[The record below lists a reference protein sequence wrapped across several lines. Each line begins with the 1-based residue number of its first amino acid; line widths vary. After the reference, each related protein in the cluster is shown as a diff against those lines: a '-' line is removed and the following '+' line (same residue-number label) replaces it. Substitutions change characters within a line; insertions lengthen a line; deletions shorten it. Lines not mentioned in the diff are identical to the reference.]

1 MFPRHL
7 RARRL
12 SVALVAGALLA
23 AAIPGVAAAA
33 PNTINSNVT
42 LSGTSGS
49 QSHGTYLAHCD
60 PCVPDV
66 LITNADETTVGIL
79 FELSNQVSWTAPATI
94 ATSYDSD
101 QLRQGSTV
109 DLTNT
114 LTTGDGTISVKYT
127 LDYTAGLFAK
137 GDEFPNP
144 GPLPGGW
151 NVTGETT
158 SDTVDRTFSTTCA
171 PPPSGTT
178 TCNANQTVD
187 LVDLCCFLDFGLEL
201 DLQIVHEFEVDASGV
216 IVHRIVDVSTVPAN
230 DLTFTGSSPSVVGDQ
245 FSLDCLPVGTPVR
258 YEMNPIT
265 YSPGIDVT
273 GELNLVVTFVIPLAP
288 DVDETINILDGTVFS
303 NGPTMTGTPT
313 PDLLLGSLQAD
324 NSPPEISLI
333 QQMGPFT
340 EGSPNT
346 FAATADDNC
355 GGDGLD
361 YDWEFSDN
369 GVAFGQTTTHAF
381 DDNGSYTAHLTV
393 TDSAGNEAL
402 HDFNVTP
409 VTNLPPNVVAPPNAA
424 AYWGVPIQFHASA
437 VDPGG
442 ADQATLAFSWDFDDG
457 SSAAGPDVSHAFALP
472 GSYSVEVTA
481 TDKDGGSASASAS
494 VAIAKRPT
502 TLVYG
507 GDIQA
512 KPNHY
517 ATLRANLTDVLGDAV
532 NGRTVDFTVGSQSTS
547 AQTDGSGNAVT
558 TLKLLQKP
566 GAYVLNASFAGD
578 ALYEASTTGALTFT
592 VGNGGGG
599 NNGVGGGPPGP

>member
-1 MFPRHL
+1 MILRHMA
-7 RARRL
+7 ARRL
-12 SVALVAGALLA
+12 GVAVVAGALLA
-23 AAIPGVAAAA
+23 AAIPGIAAAA
-33 PNTINSNVT
+33 PNTINSNIT
-42 LSGTSGS
+42 LSGTSGT

-66 LITNADETTVGIL
+66 LITNANETTVGIL
-79 FELSNQVSWTAPATI
+79 FELSNQVSWSAPATI
-94 ATSYDSD
+94 ATSYDTD

-114 LTTGDGTISVKYT
+114 LTTSDGTINVKYT

-137 GDEFPNP
+137 GDDFPDP

-151 NVTGETT
+151 NTTGETV
-158 SDTVDRTFSTTCA
+158 SDTIERTFSTTCA

-216 IVHRIVDVSTVPAN
+216 VVHRIVDVATVPAD
-230 DLTFTGSSPSVVGDQ
+230 DLTFTGSSPSVVNDQ
-245 FSLDCLPVGTPVR
+245 FALDCLPVGTSVR
-258 YEMNPIT
+258 YEMDPIT
-265 YSPGIDVT
+265 YSPSIDVS
-273 GELNLVVTFVIPLAP
+273 GQLNLVVTFVIPLAP

-303 NGPTMTGTPT
+303 NGPTMTGSPA

-324 NSPPEISLI
+324 NTPPEISLI
-333 QQMGPFT
+333 QQIGPFT

-355 GGDGLD
+355 GGEALD

-381 DDNGSYTAHLTV
+381 NDNGDYTAHLTV
-393 TDSAGNEAL
+393 TDAAGNEAL
-402 HDFNVTP
+402 HDFDVTP
-409 VTNLPPNVVAPPNAA
+409 VTNLPPNVVAPPDAS

-437 VDPGG
+437 VDPGS

-457 SSAAGPDVSHAFALP
+457 SAAAGADVSHAFAMP
-472 GSYSVEVTA
+472 GTYAVEVTA
-481 TDKDGGSASASAS
+481 TDKDGGADSATTS
-494 VAIAKRPT
+494 VTIAKRPT
-502 TLVYG
+502 SLVYS

-517 ATLRANLTDVLGDAV
+517 ATLQANLTDILGQAV
-532 NGRTVDFTVGSQSTS
+532 VDRTVDFTVGSQSAS
-547 AQTDGSGNAVT
+547 AQTDGSGDAT
-558 TLKLLQKP
+558 TSLKLQQKP
-566 GAYVLNASFAGD
+566 DSYPLSASFAGD
-578 ALYEASTTGALTFT
+578 ALYEASATGALSFL
-592 VGNGGGG
+592 VGSGGGG